1 MPVISVTLLP
11 GYAPE
16 VQHRL
21 VQRLAVTARSVIAAA
36 DAGTTVFIQE
46 VSTYQRDGRVF
57 TGGGAAR
64 PVASEVVTAFLK
76 ALEIRDLDLAAT
88 HLSANFEM
96 VFPDKVHM
104 RRLQELVEWSRPR
117 YLSITKNIEHLDESW
132 RGEGAVV
139 YVSGTLS
146 GVFHNGDSFEGIRFI
161 DRFEVVDGK
170 IARQDVWN
178 DLGVV
183 LAARDTHAPSAHRPV
198 QAINH

>member
-46 VSTYQRDGRVF
+46 VSTYQRNGQVF

-64 PVASEVVTAFLK
+64 PVASEVVTAFLN
-76 ALEIRDLDLAAT
+76 ALEMRDLDLAAT
-88 HLSANFEM
+88 HLSANFAM
-96 VFPDKVHM
+96 TFPDKVQMHT
-104 RRLQELVEWSRPR
+104 LQELVDWSRPR
-117 YLSITKNIEHLDESW
+117 YQSITKTVEHLDESW
-132 RGEGAVV
+132 RGDGAVV

-146 GVFHNGDSFEGIRFI
+146 GVFHNGDTFEGIRFI

-170 IARQDVWN
+170 IERQDVWN
-178 DLGVV
+178 DLGAM
-183 LAARDTHAPSAHRPV
+183 LAERTRT
-198 QAINH
+198 

>member
-57 TGGGAAR
+57 TSGGAAR
-64 PVASEVVTAFLK
+64 PVASEVVTAFLN
-76 ALEIRDLDLAAT
+76 AMAERDLDLAAT
-88 HLSANFEM
+88 HLSANFAM
-96 VFPDKVHM
+96 VFPDNVKM
-104 RRLQELVEWSRPR
+104 RTLQELVDWSRPR
-117 YLSITKNIEHLDESW
+117 YQSIAKTIEHLDESW
-132 RGEGAVV
+132 RGDGAVV
-139 YVSGTLS
+139 YASGHLS
-146 GVFHNGDSFEGIRFI
+146 GVFHNGDTFEGIRFI

-170 IARQDVWN
+170 IERQDVWN
-178 DLGVV
+178 DLGVL
-183 LAARDTHAPSAHRPV
+183 LAGRA
-198 QAINH
+198 

>member
-46 VSTYQRDGRVF
+46 VSTYQRNGQVF

-64 PVASEVVTAFLK
+64 PVASEVVTAFLN
-76 ALEIRDLDLAAT
+76 AMAQRDLDLAAT

-96 VFPDKVHM
+96 VFPGNVKM
-104 RRLQELVEWSRPR
+104 NTLQALVAWSRPR
-117 YLSITKNIEHLDESW
+117 YQSITKTIEHLDESW
-132 RGEGAVV
+132 RGDGAVV
-139 YVSGTLS
+139 FASGHLS
-146 GVFHNGDSFEGIRFI
+146 GVFRRANIFR
-161 DRFEVVDGK
+161 
-170 IARQDVWN
+170 
-178 DLGVV
+178 
-183 LAARDTHAPSAHRPV
+183 
-198 QAINH
+198 